1 VHKKLTETQLLLF
14 FTNNKIFMTSI
25 LSLILAGLLKK
36 NIENLKLFSFSMIW
50 NGIVQTNKEV
60 PNNNFTFYSSYLT
73 YLA

>member
-36 NIENLKLFSFSMIW
+36 NIENLQLFSFSMIS
-50 NGIVQTNKEV
+50 NGIVKTNKET

-73 YLA
+73 Y

>member
-36 NIENLKLFSFSMIW
+36 NIENLQLFSFSMIS
-50 NGIVQTNKEV
+50 NGIVKQIKKLQIIIL
-60 PNNNFTFYSSYLT
+60 PFTL
-73 YLA
+73 LILLIK